1 MATTVKKTVKK
12 NIHPTRY
19 TDNEYAWLKQQAE
32 EEGVSVGEVVR
43 ELVKRAM
50 RQGESVFRRAS

>member
-1 MATTVKKTVKK
+1 MATTVKKIV
-12 NIHPTRY
+12 HPTRF

-43 ELVKRAM
+43 ELVKRSM
-50 RQGESVFRRAS
+50 RQGENVFGRAS